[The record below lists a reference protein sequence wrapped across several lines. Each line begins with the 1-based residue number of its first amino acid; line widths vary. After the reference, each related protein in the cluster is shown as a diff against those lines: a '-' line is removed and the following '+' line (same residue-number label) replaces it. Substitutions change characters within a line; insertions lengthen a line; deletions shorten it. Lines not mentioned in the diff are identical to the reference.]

1 MEAIQ
6 IITEI
11 KRKPN
16 EESYFYETAVQELD
30 SKENLIEDITDE
42 QSSKWKIVDSKSNFD
57 VTSYL
62 VCDPPQSFNRITNE
76 GMLSDSPENSL
87 SPP

>member
-1 MEAIQ
+1 LEAVQ

-16 EESYFYETAVQELD
+16 EETYFYETAVQELD
-30 SKENLIEDITDE
+30 SIQNTIEDIADE
-42 QSSKWKIVDSKSNFD
+42 QTSKWKIVDSKTNFD

-62 VCDPPQSFNRITNE
+62 VCDPPQLFNQTTYE
-76 GMLSDSPENSL
+76 GTLNQSL
-87 SPP
+87 LISL